1 VTPKALAEAADAGDE
16 VAREVWAEVGRAL
29 GSGLGSLINVFAP
42 DVLAIG
48 GQVSKAGQWLLGP
61 AEAEARNVAI
71 PSLFRDCRIVPAEVA
86 DDAGVLGAAALAWGR
101 FGGRS

>member
-1 VTPKALAEAADAGDE
+1 
-16 VAREVWAEVGRAL
+16 
-29 GSGLGSLINVFAP
+29 
-42 DVLAIG
+42 
-48 GQVSKAGQWLLGP
+48 
-61 AEAEARNVAI
+61 VAI